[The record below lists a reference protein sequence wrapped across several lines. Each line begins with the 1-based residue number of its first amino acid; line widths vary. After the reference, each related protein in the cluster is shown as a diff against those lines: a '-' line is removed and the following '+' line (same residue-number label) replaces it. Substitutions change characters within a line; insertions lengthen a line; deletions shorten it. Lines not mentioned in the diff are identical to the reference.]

1 LARPYP
7 ERASPVRCVPTGKI
21 RTISYLA
28 DINVWLALSWG
39 SHPHSEAAWKWFR
52 SLGDDE
58 GDEVLYCRFTQIGL
72 LRLLTTSAVMGDDC
86 LTLRKAWAVYDRWLE
101 DPKVEF
107 RHEPPEAGGLF
118 RNATSGF
125 SRTSAP
131 KALGDC
137 YLLALSQAAH
147 ATLVT
152 FDKGLSN
159 LAGRISHDALLLA

>member
-1 LARPYP
+1 LAPPYRG
-7 ERASPVRCVPTGKI
+7 RANPVRCVLARRI
-21 RTISYLA
+21 RTTSYLA
-28 DINVWLALSWG
+28 DINVWLSLSWG
-39 SHPHSEAAWKWFR
+39 SHPHSALAWKWFR

-58 GDEVLYCRFTQIGL
+58 VVYCRFTQIGL
-72 LRLLTTSAVMGDDC
+72 LRLLTTSAVMGGDC
-86 LTLRKAWAVYDRWLE
+86 LTVRKAWAVYDRWLE

-107 RHEPPEAGGLF
+107 RHEPPEAASLF
-118 RNATSGF
+118 RLATSGF

-137 YLLALSQAAH
+137 YLLALSQAAN

-159 LAGRISHDALLLA
+159 LAGKIGHHALLLA